1 MFHTN
6 LHNESNPCN
15 VTIIMQVT
23 YWNGMRR
30 KSLNETQCPIARSLE
45 CVGEWWSLLIIRDAL
60 HGLTRFDEFQKSLS
74 IAPNMLTRRLT
85 ALMESGLLEKRQYSV
100 RPPRY
105 EYVLT
110 QRGRDLSPVL
120 TTLLAWGN
128 KHFAPEGPS
137 ILLADSQTGEIAE
150 PVLVDKVTGREI
162 SAQAH
167 RLVPGPAASEGMI
180 LRLQHYQRQ
189 RDSHATT
196 TDAHYHEES

>member
-1 MFHTN
+1 
-6 LHNESNPCN
+6 
-15 VTIIMQVT
+15 MQVT
-23 YWNGMRR
+23 YWNDMRR
-30 KSLNETQCPIARSLE
+30 KNLSEAQCPIARSLE
-45 CVGEWWSLLIIRDAL
+45 CVGEWWSMLIIRDAM
-60 HGLTRFDEFQKSLS
+60 HGLTRFDEFQKSLD

-85 ALMESGLLEKRQYSV
+85 ALVEGGLLEKRQYSE

-110 QRGRDLSPVL
+110 PRGQDLSPVL
-120 TTLLAWGN
+120 TTLLIWGN

-137 ILLADSQTGEIAE
+137 ILLADSQSGEIAD

-180 LRLQHYQRQ
+180 QRLQHYQRQ

-196 TDAHYHEES
+196 TDTHNHEESSS